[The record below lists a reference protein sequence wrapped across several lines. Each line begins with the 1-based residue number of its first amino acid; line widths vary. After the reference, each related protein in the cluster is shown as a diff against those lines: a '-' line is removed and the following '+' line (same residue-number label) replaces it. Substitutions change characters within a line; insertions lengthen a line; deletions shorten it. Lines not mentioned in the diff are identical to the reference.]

1 MGGLLMKFD
10 DVYQTYSNYPVRE
23 VPEEHLKHL
32 IFLFVAD
39 AALNMGSNV
48 EKANVDRVIEI
59 IRDHYGF
66 LPVYVICS
74 AFVKGSMGYLGEG
87 RLIPKNI
94 NNWLRE
100 IRVEYEREA
109 EHKRIEE
116 RLNSNSPPVDLV
128 RYPMGEALIKK
139 IEWLTSGAIDGDD
152 YDKID
157 LKVLAEMIGFGQQP
171 TLEDFNIVN
180 KNG

>member
-10 DVYQTYSNYPVRE
+10 NIYQTYSKYPVRE

-32 IFLFVAD
+32 VFLFIAD

-59 IRDHYGF
+59 IQDHYSF

-100 IRVEYEREA
+100 IRIEYERESD
-109 EHKRIEE
+109 HKRIEE
-116 RLNSNSPPVDLV
+116 RLNTNYPPVDLV
-128 RYPMGEALIKK
+128 KYPMGMALCVK
-139 IEWLTSGAIDGDD
+139 IDWLTSGLIDGDGWD
-152 YDKID
+152 NIP
-157 LKVLAEMIGFGQQP
+157 LKDVAEIIGRGQQP
-171 TLEDFNIVN
+171 RPEEFGIET
-180 KNG
+180 K